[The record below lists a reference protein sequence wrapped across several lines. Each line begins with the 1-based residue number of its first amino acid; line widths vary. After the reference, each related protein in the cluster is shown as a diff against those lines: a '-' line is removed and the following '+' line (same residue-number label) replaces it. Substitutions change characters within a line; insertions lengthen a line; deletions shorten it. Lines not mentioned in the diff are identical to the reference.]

1 MSPCNQLLYGWK
13 LDMPLFE
20 YLSLCLLLALTI
32 RIAHSSVRALAIVRG
47 DYPGSKSQNVPKD
60 FRTGFW
66 WCLNGFNKH
75 KEHSDLWIPTAIGF
89 LELAIYPV
97 LLGIGYFAVIGAWI
111 GIKTAGSWMGY
122 SKSRTS
128 FNRFLLFTV
137 LTLLVACVL
146 SLFVDP
152 IKCRSH

>member
-1 MSPCNQLLYGWK
+1 M
-13 LDMPLFE
+13 
-20 YLSLCLLLALTI
+20 
-32 RIAHSSVRALAIVRG
+32 
-47 DYPGSKSQNVPKD
+47 
-60 FRTGFW
+60 
-66 WCLNGFNKH
+66 NGFNKH

-89 LELAIYPV
+89 LELVFYPV
-97 LLGIGYFAVIGAWI
+97 LIGIGYFVVVGAWI

-146 SLFVDP
+146 SLFVEP
-152 IKCRSH
+152 IKCGSH